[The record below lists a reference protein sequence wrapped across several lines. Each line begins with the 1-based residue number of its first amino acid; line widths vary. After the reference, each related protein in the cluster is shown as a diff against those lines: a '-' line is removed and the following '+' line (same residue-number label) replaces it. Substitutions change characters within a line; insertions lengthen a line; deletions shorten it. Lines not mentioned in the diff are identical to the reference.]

1 MSSNSVNM
9 FVESSLRTDCS
20 VEKWLDFTDFTRGRR
35 RGVVGGWR
43 GRWRE
48 VSWHTGKEE
57 KHQECE
63 LLWGLL
69 TAFFLN
75 CRLWELNL
83 PSHRN
88 YATCSSYIVATWSHP
103 PSDLCPRR
111 SWDRIVFLFFC
122 LNVSARFIDQL
133 CLAAESM
140 TAGCSW
146 VRWPWHVESR
156 SWGDHL
162 CWLPH
167 LRRGWPRVPNSKTN
181 IQAVIFIH
189 RLHLYWLIELC
200 SSSKSLNA

>member
-1 MSSNSVNM
+1 MTWFYWFYQRQEEGRSRW
-9 FVESSLRTDCS
+9 VERK
-20 VEKWLDFTDFTRGRR
+20 VEGSQLTHRERR
-35 RGVVGGWR
+35 ETPRVWIVVGF
-43 GRWRE
+43 
-48 VSWHTGKEE
+48 VNS
-57 KHQECE
+57 
-63 LLWGLL
+63 
-69 TAFFLN
+69 FFLN